1 MKQSEPMRR
10 GSGLFPTDPALLSAP
25 LVFIREEHLRERQ
38 ICAVMD
44 GLAASASL
52 DLKAARTVLH
62 FLGELCL
69 HIRDMVEDL
78 FPLLLCRCTTEDAI
92 DCTIT
97 RIRIDHDAV
106 NRLLPRLRAALARC
120 LARQPQ
126 VLLLDEPFGALD
138 EVTRAGM
145 QRLLVKVV
153 ADYATAAVLVT
164 HDIDEA
170 LAVSDRV
177 VLLGG
182 APAASI
188 GEWAIDLPR
197 PREDF
202 VAELGRIRID
212 IVSTLRNAVRRS

>member
-10 GSGLFPTDPALLSAP
+10 GSGLFPTDPALLAAP

-120 LARQPQ
+120 LDAGADLSLGEATMLMRFAGHVRHQLAAENAILLPIAR
-126 VLLLDEPFGALD
+126 V
-138 EVTRAGM
+138 
-145 QRLLVKVV
+145 RL
-153 ADYATAAVLVT
+153 TQ
-164 HDIDEA
+164 
-170 LAVSDRV
+170 SD
-177 VLLGG
+177 LQML
-182 APAASI
+182 SQHM
-188 GEWAIDLPR
+188 
-197 PREDF
+197 
-202 VAELGRIRID
+202 RIRRGLLFIPETTD
-212 IVSTLRNAVRRS
+212 AQ